1 MPSLNWCHLIDFW
14 CHLINF
20 WRHLIIFWC
29 HDLNWCQLI
38 NFWCH
43 FINFWGHVLLTIS
56 QKMST
61 FSLSHLMARVVMI
74 TRRRSAIFSMMGHTE
89 QIWEEQIGSSLRRS
103 LDHCVLHQRSHN
115 VEGLGESILRKIQS
129 QGRNLGSLSMNYFGA
144 QKIRGELLPEEF
156 RQKWSILHFFGTHPL
171 NQRIFNWQSIGGER
185 LANMK
190 QLNVN

>member
-1 MPSLNWCHLIDFW
+1 
-14 CHLINF
+14 
-20 WRHLIIFWC
+20 
-29 HDLNWCQLI
+29 
-38 NFWCH
+38 
-43 FINFWGHVLLTIS
+43 
-56 QKMST
+56 MSI

-89 QIWEEQIGSSLRRS
+89 QIWEEQIDSSLRRS

-156 RQKWSILHFFGTHPL
+156 RQKWSILHFFGNPSFESTNIQL
-171 NQRIFNWQSIGGER
+171 AKYRGWKIGEYETIKCELIER
-185 LANMK
+185 CKLFQNVLRLIGC
-190 QLNVN
+190 QLLQK

>member
-1 MPSLNWCHLIDFW
+1 MITKRRSARTRYFFLSILFHFDRPNIFPHFPSNPSSTK
-14 CHLINF
+14 
-20 WRHLIIFWC
+20 
-29 HDLNWCQLI
+29 
-38 NFWCH
+38 H
-43 FINFWGHVLLTIS
+43 FPS

-89 QIWEEQIGSSLRRS
+89 QIWEEQIDSSLRRS

-156 RQKWSILHFFGTHPL
+156 RQK
-171 NQRIFNWQSIGGER
+171 
-185 LANMK
+185 
-190 QLNVN
+190 